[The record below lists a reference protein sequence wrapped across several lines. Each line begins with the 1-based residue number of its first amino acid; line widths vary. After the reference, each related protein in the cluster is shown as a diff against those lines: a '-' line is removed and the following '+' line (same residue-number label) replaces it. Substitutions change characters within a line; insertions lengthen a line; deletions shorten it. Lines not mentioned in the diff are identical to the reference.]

1 MIEISTD
8 QHRIDIHYIH
18 QYLSTQSYWAQGIPL
33 DIVKKSAENSLCFS
47 VFKEDKQIG
56 FARMV
61 TDKATFCYLCDVFI
75 DEKERG
81 KGYAKLLMN
90 YIMNH
95 EDLQGLRRYMLGTK
109 DAHTLYKPFG
119 FKALIQPDRVME
131 IKVTNC
137 YE

>member
-1 MIEISTD
+1 
-8 QHRIDIHYIH
+8 
-18 QYLSTQSYWAQGIPL
+18 
-33 DIVKKSAENSLCFS
+33 
-47 VFKEDKQIG
+47 
-56 FARMV
+56 
-61 TDKATFCYLCDVFI
+61 
-75 DEKERG
+75 
-81 KGYAKLLMN
+81 MN